1 MAKLLFDENL
11 SFRIVK
17 GIQAK
22 FPESTHVHLIMGRKQ
37 SDHSIFSF
45 ARDNHFTIVTSDVDF
60 QNIQMMSGFP
70 PKIVWLRLGNTS
82 TINIL
87 NRILATADKIQE
99 FIDNPEIG
107 TLEIY

>member
-11 SFRIVK
+11 SFRVVK
-17 GIQAK
+17 GIQSE

-37 SDHSIFSF
+37 SFSF
-45 ARDNHFTIVTSDVDF
+45 ARDNNFTIVTSDVDF

-82 TINIL
+82 TLNIL
-87 NRILATADKIQE
+87 NRILAKADKIQE
-99 FIDNPEIG
+99 FVDNPDMG